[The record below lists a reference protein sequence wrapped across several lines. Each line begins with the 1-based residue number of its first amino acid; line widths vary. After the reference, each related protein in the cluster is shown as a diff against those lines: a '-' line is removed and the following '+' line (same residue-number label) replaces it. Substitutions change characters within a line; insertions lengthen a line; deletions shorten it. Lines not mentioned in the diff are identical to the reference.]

1 MIYRTGDLGRLFED
15 GCLVHLGRKDSRA
28 KLRGYRVEF
37 AEVEQALLD
46 YSGINTAVAA
56 VRQDRNK
63 NDYLVAYYTSDAAP
77 APEALRHHLSSRLPS
92 YMIPTAFVA
101 LDKLPLTPNGKID
114 RAALPDPA
122 QPGPGRAAPAAK
134 PRDRVESAVLDIWRR
149 VLDIEIIGIHDN
161 FFDLGGHSLHAMRI
175 LFAAATAF
183 NVQLSI
189 RDFFDA
195 PTIADMAAALI
206 IHSHTEGHL
215 AAELERLESLSDE
228 EVVASFQKQD
238 QSGK

>member
-1 MIYRTGDLGRLFED
+1 M
-15 GCLVHLGRKDSRA
+15 HLGRKDFRA
-28 KLRGYRVEF
+28 KVRGYRVEF

-77 APEALRHHLSSRLPS
+77 APAPEALRHHLSSRLPS

-114 RAALPDPA
+114 RAALPDAA
-122 QPGPGRAAPAAK
+122 QPGTGRAAPAAK

-206 IHSHTEGHL
+206 RLSHAEGHL
-215 AAELERLESLSDE
+215 AAEVERLESLSDE
-228 EVVASFQKQD
+228 EVLASFQKQD
-238 QSGK
+238 PSRK